1 MEAWIDHQV
10 QLRERSRAKTES
22 ERNYTFE
29 IGAVLCVALIAATSW
44 AVLAAGWV
52 NGGGGAAVVAVTS
65 VIEAALLAQARAPRI
80 AAAIAAPFLGLAAIV
95 PTTLA
100 AMPPVAGQT
109 VGSIASHY
117 VRALVTGLASTTDWD
132 FTVGLCAILFL
143 CGYWLGWTALREH
156 RGVLAVIP
164 VFSVLATNV
173 VNAKDPDPIAFPE
186 TVAVVLALAVMA
198 AAYLG
203 ALGDRWAT
211 AKVTPLEGMRVRFGG
226 SVAAVAVGLT
236 ILALI
241 VPPLTDTDISTR
253 LFPNGLG
260 IGSSGKGGGGTAPGG
275 LATIGFNPSVELGGP
290 LVSKPELVLTYSVNT
305 AAPVYLRV
313 ANDTL
318 FVAGSWLP
326 QSGVSASTSNNW
338 NGLAYQGGPL
348 PRDTD
353 PADGGVGKEEQAVQ
367 ATITLQHGATGQ
379 QSLVPFTGEPD
390 SVNDPGIAYGTVAPS
405 DPIALLSVDQVVL
418 NQDIASGTTIETT
431 SLISTATVAQLEAA
445 GTDYPAFVKQYTG
458 LQDDLTHGAQTI
470 QRLAE
475 QWTAGAK
482 NPYDEA
488 IAIQNHLRNPANF
501 QYTLSPPPVPNTSIW
516 PVVYFLTVSHRGY
529 CQYFASAMGS
539 MLRSLGIPTRLVSG
553 YGPGTTR
560 AQSGRAGQ
568 REQTVSTSDA
578 HSWVEAYFPGYG
590 WIPFEPTPA
599 SAQGNYQPLP
609 RGAAAATGGGTSTPA
624 ANPTPRGGP
633 TPKTGFG
640 GQDPNIPKN
649 TATHAGIPTAVIASL
664 GVIGGVLVLAVVALL
679 WLALPRSL
687 KGAWRRVEALGVISG
702 VDRRGAETHRAY
714 AARLARARPRAGPA
728 LGELAAVTARAEFSA
743 EGASQQDRA
752 IALHTWRRA
761 LFAAS
766 PLPGRSPG

>member
-1 MEAWIDHQV
+1 MEAWVDRQV
-10 QLRERSRAKTES
+10 QLRERTRARPES
-22 ERNYTFE
+22 RNYTFE
-29 IGAVLCVALIAATSW
+29 IGAVLCVALIATTSW

-109 VGSIASHY
+109 AGSIASHY
-117 VRALVTGLASTTDWD
+117 ARALFTGLASTTDWD

-173 VNAKDPDPIAFPE
+173 VNAKDPDPIAFPM
-186 TVAVVLALAVMA
+186 TIAVVLALAVIA

-203 ALGDRWAT
+203 ALGDRWAS
-211 AKVTPLEGMRVRFGG
+211 AKITPLEGMRVRFGG

-241 VPPLTDTDISTR
+241 VPPLTNTDISTR
-253 LFPNGLG
+253 LFPHGLG

-290 LVSKPELVLTYSVNT
+290 LVSKPQLVLTFSVNT
-305 AAPVYLRV
+305 TASVYLRV

-318 FVAGSWLP
+318 FVQGSWLP
-326 QSGVSASTSNNW
+326 QSGVSSSTSNNW
-338 NGLAYQGGPL
+338 NGVQYPGGLL
-348 PRDTD
+348 PRDSD
-353 PADGGVGKEEQAVQ
+353 PADGGLGKEEQAVQ

-390 SVNDPGIAYGTVAPS
+390 AVNDPGIAYGTVNPQNPNS
-405 DPIALLSVDQVVL
+405 LLSVDQVVL
-418 NQDIASGTTIETT
+418 NQDISSGTTIATT
-431 SLISTATVAQLEAA
+431 ALISTATAAQLEAA
-445 GTDYPAFVKQYTG
+445 GTDYPEFVKQYAG

-475 QWTAGAK
+475 QWTAGQT

-501 QYTLSPPPVPNTSIW
+501 QYTLSPPPVPNASIW

-560 AQSGRAGQ
+560 AQSGRAGE

-609 RGAAAATGGGTSTPA
+609 RGPAAASAGNAPATPV
-624 ANPTPRGGP
+624 PTLRGGP
-633 TPKTGFG
+633 TPKLGFNG
-640 GQDPNIPKN
+640 HDPGVTKN
-649 TATHAGIPTAVIASL
+649 NQAHAGIPTAVIASL
-664 GVIGGVLVLAVVALL
+664 GVLGGVVLLVAVALL

-687 KGAWRRVEALGVISG
+687 KGAWRRVETLGVISG
-702 VDRRGAETHRAY
+702 VDRRRAETHRAY

-743 EGASQQDRA
+743 AGASQQERA
-752 IALHTWRRA
+752 LALHTWRRA

>member
-1 MEAWIDHQV
+1 VEAWVDRQV
-10 QLRERSRAKTES
+10 QLRERTRTKPEPI
-22 ERNYTFE
+22 RNYTFE
-29 IGAVLCVALIAATSW
+29 IGALLCVALIATTSW

-80 AAAIAAPFLGLAAIV
+80 AAAVAAPFLGLAAIV

-109 VGSIASHY
+109 AGSIASHY

-173 VNAKDPDPIAFPE
+173 VNAKDPDPIALPE
-186 TVAVVLALAVMA
+186 TIAVVLALAVIA

-203 ALGDRWAT
+203 ALGDRWVSARI
-211 AKVTPLEGMRVRFGG
+211 TPIGGMRLRFGG
-226 SVAAVAVGLT
+226 SAAAVAVGLT
-236 ILALI
+236 VVALI
-241 VPPLTDTDISTR
+241 VPPLTNTDISTR

-260 IGSSGKGGGGTAPGG
+260 IGTSGHGGGGTAPGG

-290 LVSKPELVLTYSVNT
+290 LVSKPQLVLAYSVNT
-305 AAPVYLRV
+305 TAPVYLRV

-326 QSGVSASTSNNW
+326 QSGVGTSSVNTW
-338 NGLAYQGGPL
+338 NGVQYPGGLL
-348 PRDTD
+348 PRDRD
-353 PADGGVGKEEQAVQ
+353 PADGGLGKDEQAVQ

-379 QSLVPFTGEPD
+379 QSLVPFTGEPE
-390 SVNDPGIAYGTVAPS
+390 SVNDQGIAYGTVEPS
-405 DPIALLSVDQVVL
+405 NPNSLLSVDQVVL
-418 NQDIASGTTIETT
+418 SQDISSGTTIATT
-431 SLISTATVAQLEAA
+431 SLISTATAAQLEAA

-458 LQDDLTHGAQTI
+458 LQDDLSHGAQTI
-470 QRLAE
+470 QRLAD
-475 QWTAGAK
+475 QWTAGQT

-501 QYTLSPPPVPNTSIW
+501 QYTLDPPPVPNSSIW

-560 AQSGRAGQ
+560 AQSGRAGERQ
-568 REQTVSTSDA
+568 QTVSTSDA

-609 RGAAAATGGGTSTPA
+609 RGAAAATGGGTT
-624 ANPTPRGGP
+624 PTPIPTLRGGP
-633 TPKTGFG
+633 TPKAGFVG
-640 GQDPNIPKN
+640 GSDPGAGKTSQI
-649 TATHAGIPTAVIASL
+649 HAGIPTSVVAALGVLGGVVVLVIA
-664 GVIGGVLVLAVVALL
+664 ALL

-687 KGAWRRVEALGVISG
+687 KGAWRRVETLGAISG
-702 VDRRGAETHRAY
+702 VDRRRAETHRAY
-714 AARLARARPRAGPA
+714 AVRLARARPRAGPA
-728 LGELAAVTARAEFSA
+728 LDELAAVTARAEFSE
-743 EGASQQDRA
+743 EGASPRDREL
-752 IALHTWRRA
+752 ALHTWRRA
-761 LFAAS
+761 LFAAT

>member
-1 MEAWIDHQV
+1 MEAWIDHQA
-10 QLRERSRAKTES
+10 QLRERTRARPESRG
-22 ERNYTFE
+22 NYTFE

-65 VIEAALLAQARAPRI
+65 VIEAALLAQARAPRV
-80 AAAIAAPFLGLAAIV
+80 AAAVAAPFLGLAAIV

-109 VGSIASHY
+109 AGSIASHY
-117 VRALVTGLASTTDWD
+117 ARALFTGLSSTTDWD
-132 FTVGLCAILFL
+132 FTVGLCAILFV

-173 VNAKDPDPIAFPE
+173 INAKDPDPIAFPE
-186 TVAVVLALAVMA
+186 TIAVVLALGVIA

-203 ALGDRWAT
+203 ALGDRWAS
-211 AKVTPLEGMRVRFGG
+211 AKITPLEGMRVRFGG
-226 SVAAVAVGLT
+226 SVAAVAVALT
-236 ILALI
+236 VLALI
-241 VPPLTDTDISTR
+241 VPPLTDTDLSTR
-253 LFPNGLG
+253 LFPHGLG

-290 LVSKPELVLTYSVNT
+290 LVSKPQLVLTYSVNT
-305 AAPVYLRV
+305 NAPVYLRV

-326 QSGVSASTSNNW
+326 QSGVSASTNNNW
-338 NGLAYQGGPL
+338 NGVQYQGGPL
-348 PRDTD
+348 PRDSD
-353 PADGGVGKEEQAVQ
+353 PGDGGIGKEEQPVQ
-367 ATITLQHGATGQ
+367 ATITMQRGATGQ

-390 SVNDPGIAYGTVAPS
+390 AVNDPGIAYGTVAPQS
-405 DPIALLSVDQVVL
+405 PNALLSVDQVVL
-418 NQDIASGTTIETT
+418 NQDIASGTTVLTT
-431 SLISTATVAQLEAA
+431 SLISTATAAQLEVA
-445 GTDYPAFVKQYTG
+445 GTDYPAFIKQYAG
-458 LQDDLTHGAQTI
+458 LQDDLSHGAQTI

-475 QWTAGAK
+475 EWTAGQR
-482 NPYDEA
+482 NPYDQA
-488 IAIQNHLRNPANF
+488 IAIENHLRNPANY
-501 QYTLSPPPVPNTSIW
+501 QYTLNPPPVPNASIW

-560 AQSGRAGQ
+560 AQSGRSGQ

-590 WIPFEPTPA
+590 WIPFEPTPP
-599 SAQGNYQPLP
+599 SAQGDYQPLP
-609 RGAAAATGGGTSTPA
+609 RGAAAASGGTTTPSS
-624 ANPTPRGGP
+624 NPTPRGGP
-633 TPKTGFG
+633 TPKPGFG
-640 GQDPNIPKN
+640 NGQDPGVSRTNQ
-649 TATHAGIPTAVIASL
+649 AHGGIPTAVIASL
-664 GVIGGVLVLAVVALL
+664 GVLGGVAVLVVVALL

-687 KGAWRRVEALGVISG
+687 KGAWRRVEALGIITG
-702 VDRRGAETHRAY
+702 VDRRRAETHRAY
-714 AARLARARPRAGPA
+714 AARLARARPRAAPA

-743 EGASQQDRA
+743 EGASQQERA
-752 IALHTWRRA
+752 LALRTWRRA